1 MKRSLFCVVA
11 AMVVIAACSS
21 DPKIQAERFV
31 AAGDSYVGQ
40 HKYKEA
46 ILEYRNAITAQPS
59 RADVHYKLARAYMET
74 GDAVKAYG
82 SFSQAADLDPS
93 NVDAQLQSGELLL
106 MAGQYDE
113 ARARA
118 ELALKA
124 DAKSARAHILFGNAL
139 SGLNDTTRA
148 IKQME
153 QAITLDPEYAL
164 AYAALGAVQ
173 LAGGRAEKA
182 RESFERAVQLDPK
195 SVGPRLALANYNWAV
210 GDHPAAER
218 ELKAALEADPANTLA
233 HRAMALFYLSDRR
246 APEAEPHFKM
256 LASDSPEG
264 ALALAD
270 FYTGLGRRDEALAV
284 LKGISDKKAQ
294 REARLR
300 IATIQYESGKTKEAL
315 STADALIAEKPRN
328 PDAHILKARL
338 LLAGQGDWTKRLDRR
353 WRRCR
358 RTPGRRRRRTRPGWW
373 RSLARTTTA
382 PNGPLPK
389 RRS

>member
-1 MKRSLFCVVA
+1 M
-11 AMVVIAACSS
+11 
-21 DPKIQAERFV
+21 
-31 AAGDSYVGQ
+31 
-40 HKYKEA
+40 
-46 ILEYRNAITAQPS
+46 
-59 RADVHYKLARAYMET
+59 
-74 GDAVKAYG
+74 
-82 SFSQAADLDPS
+82 
-93 NVDAQLQSGELLL
+93 
-106 MAGQYDE
+106 
-113 ARARA
+113 
-118 ELALKA
+118 
-124 DAKSARAHILFGNAL
+124 
-139 SGLNDTTRA
+139 
-148 IKQME
+148 
-153 QAITLDPEYAL
+153 
-164 AYAALGAVQ
+164 
-173 LAGGRAEKA
+173 
-182 RESFERAVQLDPK
+182 QLDPK
-195 SVGPRLALANYNWAV
+195 SVGPRLALANYDWAV

-218 ELKAALEADPANTLA
+218 ELKAALEADRANTLA

-338 LLAGQGDWTKRLDRR
+338 LLAGQGDLDEAARQALAAVQADTGSTAAR
-353 WRRCR
+353 
-358 RTPGRRRRRTRPGWW
+358 PRPGWW